1 MNSSANA
8 IFDRVSVILVGVLVG
23 LATYYLSYSLLKG
36 DLQALLQREAIASL
50 NQIEVIAGDVLSTL
64 DTLNARNTQ
73 DCDADTLLEMR
84 QAMFVSA
91 NIKGVS
97 FVKDGYLICS
107 AALGAL
113 EQPVK
118 IEEPDFITES
128 GASVWMNVPIRLTD
142 KELSAMVIQ
151 SGSFSGVIHRDFLE
165 NLVTLDTAWHLDVAD
180 GVTSRPGDSL
190 VASGPPGKPGAAF
203 KVRDCI
209 GTLPFCITITATNLF
224 FHQQYYQAL
233 VGWVAVSFLL
243 ALFSALAVSSF
254 IRHYRS
260 TEARVMRGLA
270 AGGFHCLYQPIVDLG
285 SGRIIG
291 CEALAR
297 FRDANG
303 EIGPD
308 LFIPVINSRK
318 KTWTFTRLI
327 INQMLNDLD
336 SIVALPKPFKINLNF
351 FAQDIESTQI
361 LELLSSSEL
370 KREGIQYVVEVTE
383 NEQLSTLESS
393 EVLVTMADN
402 GFQIA
407 VDDFGTGYSNL
418 SQIRDFKCHTLKI
431 DRSFISAMEGGS
443 VRSTLIP
450 HIVDIAA
457 KIGAEVVAEG
467 IENRSQLKALVDVGV
482 HYGQGYLF
490 GKPTSF
496 ENLVALIE
504 AQNDSSSDHRGPS
517 PV

>member
-1 MNSSANA
+1 M
-8 IFDRVSVILVGVLVG
+8 ILVSVLVG
-23 LATYYLSYSLLKG
+23 LATYYFSYTLLKA
-36 DLQALLQREAIASL
+36 DFQAFLQRQATASL
-50 NQIEVIAGDVLSTL
+50 DQIEVIADDVLSTL
-64 DTLNARNTQ
+64 DTLNTRNARSTQ

-107 AALGAL
+107 AALGRL
-113 EQPVK
+113 EQSVK
-118 IEEPDFITES
+118 IEEPDFIAES
-128 GASVWMNVPIRLTD
+128 GASVWMDVPIRLTD
-142 KELSAMVIQ
+142 KELHAMVIQ
-151 SGSFSGVIHRDFLE
+151 SGNYSGVIHRDFLE

-180 GVTSRPGDSL
+180 GVTSRLEDNL
-190 VASGPPGKPGAAF
+190 VASGPQRKPGTAF

-209 GTLPFCITITATNLF
+209 KTLPFCITISATNLF

-243 ALFSALAVSSF
+243 ALFSALAVSNF
-254 IRHYRS
+254 IRRYRS

-270 AGGFHCLYQPIVDLG
+270 AGAFHCLYQPIVELG
-285 SGRIIG
+285 SGKIIG

-303 EIGPD
+303 DIGPD
-308 LFIPVINSRK
+308 LFIPVIHSRK
-318 KTWTFTRLI
+318 KTWPFTQLI
-327 INQMLNDLD
+327 INQMLEDLG
-336 SIVALPKPFKINLNF
+336 STAALPKPFKININF
-351 FAQDIESTQI
+351 FAQDIENARI

-370 KREGIQYVVEVTE
+370 KREGIQYVLEVTE
-383 NEQLSTLESS
+383 NERLSTLESS

-418 SQIRDFKCHTLKI
+418 SQIRDFKCNTLKI

-467 IENRSQLKALVDVGV
+467 IENSRQHKALVDVGV
-482 HYGQGYLF
+482 HYGQGYMF
-490 GKPTSF
+490 GKPMSF
-496 ENLVALIE
+496 ADLVTLIE
-504 AQNDSSSDHRGPS
+504 AENDNNKRQQGDQRQ
-517 PV
+517 